1 MTRKICSVI
10 LMLAM
15 LAAGWI
21 PSAAEGQEPIPI
33 QFRKAGGGQFLYC
46 NNPEFVKAGDLSTD
60 ENPQATYLMKN
71 EGLNRAVIRCFSA
84 FTTGR
89 ISMWSRI
96 SNFFQKTVHG

>member
-71 EGLNRAVIRCFSA
+71 EGLKPGSYSDRKSTRLNSSHDRQSRMPSSA
-84 FTTGR
+84 
-89 ISMWSRI
+89 
-96 SNFFQKTVHG
+96 